1 MTRKCYYCKAGM
13 PELTVG
19 SESDSQC
26 EKCKKNE
33 EKYKTKPTIC
43 MYCQL
48 QAAFV
53 ANKCVWCC
61 HAERK
66 YGLPVQCSQCL
77 QKCAFV
83 REPSQKN
90 KPLYCRL
97 CTMSRKA
104 MFGEAAVSNSSKSK
118 SSNRLKHKRSNSSEN
133 KAGKI
138 SKRNAMT
145 ETTLDSAHSE
155 HIFVI
160 QQYKDEI
167 LELQKKCFE
176 KDKIIL
182 ERDKKIAEL
191 NAEVIMQEQQGRM
204 KITMMQKQHAES
216 LQSLHDQIRTL
227 SKQVR
232 QLQKGF

>member
-13 PELTVG
+13 PEITAG
-19 SESDSQC
+19 GEGDSQC

-77 QKCAFV
+77 QKSAFV
-83 REPSQKN
+83 REPSQKD

-104 MFGEAAVSNSSKSK
+104 MFGEAATYSNTSKSK
-118 SSNRLKHKRSNSSEN
+118 NSSHSKRRRPSSSEN
-133 KAGKI
+133 KGGKI

-176 KDKIIL
+176 KDRIIL
-182 ERDKKIAEL
+182 ERDKK
-191 NAEVIMQEQQGRM
+191 
-204 KITMMQKQHAES
+204 
-216 LQSLHDQIRTL
+216 
-227 SKQVR
+227 VR
-232 QLQKGF
+232 HLQKGF